1 MTMCPAG
8 RMHSHPPA
16 FAPTLA
22 KDAMQAA
29 LNVAAYVLGGTIV
42 VGLLF
47 LGMLVYDLRFSD
59 RFRIPHPD
67 YARLPCAALS
77 AARDAYLSMKVAYAS
92 VSTGERRYLEI
103 HLRRMEERVQ
113 FLEQKVFEE
122 QAPYYKAMS
131 RREKV
136 WRTCRAL
143 HDQVR
148 QMNRS
153 DRSRVRRL
161 VAEAAQAYR
170 FANDTT
176 NDEWARGVQRDNL
189 MLEELR
195 SLGVLEEGY
204 IPKLVEQARAY
215 AARVGPQGEPE
226 AWQEPGADEA
236 ASAAAPAEESPG
248 PAGAG
253 GPGGPGEPGAER
265 PAQPEPVRH
274 GIGSL
279 SYDRILQALAPL
291 FGRKV
296 ASPAPQVPKPAPI
309 PESGWTPAA
318 SPPREAAPRPREA
331 SSALP
336 PPDAEPG
343 AAGAPPAGLRQED
356 LLGGAA
362 AATGRRY
369 ADPTFSVAALP
380 GGILRAADLS
390 RTGFA
395 GVRFIGRHRYLD
407 CRFSQADLTAILL
420 EPQERAHQFVRC
432 DFKGARFD
440 SSRLGFALFHQ
451 CDLTGTRWNGARLER
466 VRFSDCLLDGVEWG
480 GADFVDTRIVS
491 MAVRAE
497 TDAADETV
505 PAPYRAAA
513 QSAETPPA
521 PSSSGADTASAAP
534 GQASAAPGAPPPGN
548 PHPL

>member
-1 MTMCPAG
+1 MCPAG
-8 RMHSHPPA
+8 RVHPPPLP
-16 FAPTLA
+16 FPPTLA

-29 LNVAAYVLGGTIV
+29 LNIAAYALGVTVL
-42 VGLLF
+42 VGFLF
-47 LGMLVYDLRFSD
+47 LGMLVYDLRFGD
-59 RFRIPHPD
+59 RSRIPHPD
-67 YARLPCAALS
+67 YVRLPCAALA

-92 VSTGERRYLEI
+92 VSAGERRYLEI

-122 QAPYYKAMS
+122 QAPYYKAVS

-136 WRTCRAL
+136 WRRCKAL
-143 HDQVR
+143 YDQVR
-148 QMNRS
+148 QMKRS
-153 DRSRVRRL
+153 ERSRARRL
-161 VAEAAQAYR
+161 LAESAQAYR
-170 FANDTT
+170 FAHDTT
-176 NDEWARGVQRDNL
+176 NDEWARGVQHDHL
-189 MLEELR
+189 MLAELQ

-226 AWQEPGADEA
+226 AWQEPGADES
-236 ASAAAPAEESPG
+236 ASAAAPAEESP
-248 PAGAG
+248 ALADA
-253 GPGGPGEPGAER
+253 GEPGAEGQV
-265 PAQPEPVRH
+265 QPEPVRH
-274 GIGSL
+274 GVGSL
-279 SYDRILQALAPL
+279 SYDRIRQALAPL
-291 FGRKV
+291 FGRKI
-296 ASPAPQVPKPAPI
+296 SRPAPQVSAPAPI
-309 PESGWTPAA
+309 PESGWTPAPL
-318 SPPREAAPRPREA
+318 PPREAAPRPRET
-331 SSALP
+331 STTLP
-336 PPDAEPG
+336 LPDAEPG

-356 LLGGAA
+356 LLGGAVA
-362 AATGRRY
+362 AAGRRY
-369 ADPTFSVAALP
+369 ADPTFAVAALP

-407 CRFSQADLTAILL
+407 CRFSQTDLTVILL

-480 GADFVDTRIVS
+480 GAEFADTRIVS
-491 MAVRAE
+491 MAVPAE
-497 TDAADETV
+497 PDAAEETV
-505 PAPYRAAA
+505 PTPSGAAAAA
-513 QSAETPPA
+513 QGAETPPA

-534 GQASAAPGAPPPGN
+534 GQASATPGEASPAN